1 MGGEGYGGGEEGE
14 EDNLKGLQGSCG
26 FLRLND
32 SVVVVLQCSWSV
44 GSRSPENTKIWDF
57 LDYLYEMAQAMYR
70 IGPPYPQVLHP
81 WMQTNISTHGWLN
94 PQMLNLRKWRF
105 HYVFIRI
112 QELCKGNTNQV
123 LRKRKPV

>member
-1 MGGEGYGGGEEGE
+1 MEVGEEGE

-26 FLRLND
+26 FLRLNN

-70 IGPPYPQVLHP
+70 IGPPIHRSC
-81 WMQTNISTHGWLN
+81 IHG
-94 PQMLNLRKWRF
+94 
-105 HYVFIRI
+105 
-112 QELCKGNTNQV
+112 CKLTFQLTVG
-123 LRKRKPV
+123 